1 MEDPRIISTQFNSPK
16 MPYYNVLVNSLSHWK
31 TLEVLGKRHR
41 ENCGKKKHLRGI
53 LSFWNKDYDRATYLK
68 RVGGFLIPIK
78 NIGS

>member
-1 MEDPRIISTQFNSPK
+1 M
-16 MPYYNVLVNSLSHWK
+16 
-31 TLEVLGKRHR
+31 
-41 ENCGKKKHLRGI
+41 RGI